1 MRDNMPYFLA
11 CVYMA
16 YTEKYDRLLSN
27 IRSKYDPTEA
37 IVDSRYKDISDRYAM
52 HCKKYIYDKYPQF
65 KKAINEEIHRHF
77 NYSAQHWIDEYE
89 RLTSDGWS
97 INGGHERSF

>member
-1 MRDNMPYFLA
+1 MPYFLA

-16 YTEKYDRLLSN
+16 YTEKYDRSLSN

-37 IVDSRYKDISDRYAM
+37 IVDSRYKNISDRYAM
-52 HCKKYIYDKYPQF
+52 HCKKYLYDTYPQF
-65 KKAINEEIHRHF
+65 KKALNEEIHKHI

-89 RLTSDGWS
+89 RLIGDGC
-97 INGGHERSF
+97 IKGRLFDEQM